1 MRYMIA
7 VDSGGTKTNS
17 VLFDE
22 TGHILYREVSKGG
35 NPLDIGVEATRSC
48 FMEAMRHLIARSPE
62 PVAAINAAMAGTYY
76 FDKNEL
82 YPPEMLAPL
91 GVERIHIEDDGIS
104 MISSELYHGEDAVGV
119 VCGTG
124 SSAWVRKK
132 ELPEV
137 VHLGGWGYLL
147 DTMGSGYI
155 LGRNALRACCLA
167 VDGRGKKTVLKDLIE
182 QDTGMEFVRGIPGL
196 YDGGRPRIASL
207 AYTVF
212 EGAKMGD
219 EVSLQLMEQGASD
232 IAELIWTADRYF
244 DKPYPVV
251 IGGGIVTAFP
261 EYGELIRQKA
271 PDYVTFIQAEAPPVF
286 GSAAEAMR
294 DCGLEASEEFRK
306 RFLEEYTALCAGK

>member
-1 MRYMIA
+1 MIA

-22 TGHILYREVSKGG
+22 TGHILHRAVTKGG
-35 NPLDIGVEATRSC
+35 NPLDIGVEASRKC
-48 FMEAMRHLIARSPE
+48 FMEAAEHMTRLSPE
-62 PVAAINAAMAGTYY
+62 PVSAIYAAMAGTYY
-76 FDKNEL
+76 FDKKEL
-82 YPPEMLAPL
+82 YPAEMLAPL
-91 GVERIHIEDDGIS
+91 GAERVHFEDDGIC
-104 MISSELYHGEDAVGV
+104 MISSELYDGQDAVGV
-119 VCGTG
+119 ICGTG

-147 DTMGSGYI
+147 DALGSGYSI
-155 LGRNALRACCLA
+155 GRNALRACCLA
-167 VDGRGKKTVLKDLIE
+167 IDGRGPKTVLKELIE
-182 QDTGMEFVRGIPGL
+182 KNTGKEFVRGIPGL

-219 EVSLQLMEQGASD
+219 EVSCQLMEQGASE

-261 EYGELIRQKA
+261 EYGEMIRKKA
-271 PDYVTFIQAEAPPVF
+271 PEHVTFILTEAPPVF
-286 GSAAEAMR
+286 GGATEAMH
-294 DCGLEASEEFRK
+294 DCGLEVTEAFRRK
-306 RFLEEYTALCAGK
+306 FLEEYAVLSAKK